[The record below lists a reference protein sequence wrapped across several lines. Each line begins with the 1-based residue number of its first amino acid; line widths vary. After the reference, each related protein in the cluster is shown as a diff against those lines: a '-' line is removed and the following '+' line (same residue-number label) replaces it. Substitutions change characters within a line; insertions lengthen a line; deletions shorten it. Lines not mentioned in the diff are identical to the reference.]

1 MTILIEISD
10 ESLERPVER
19 IKKTLAEGEIRPT
32 HVNPDAVIPFD
43 GGGVFS
49 VVAIGDHQV
58 WTPIAVQVGD
68 IERRMPKERRLLKS
82 HLHGEL
88 PRSAVD
94 KNEKGFGFLGHQ
106 HTDVRATILVEIQ
119 NLGANGSGTI

>member
-19 IKKTLAEGEIRPT
+19 IEKTLAEGEIRPT
-32 HVNPDAVIPFD
+32 HVNPDTVIAFD

-49 VVAIGDHQV
+49 VVAISDHQV
-58 WTPIAVQVGD
+58 RTPIAIQVGD
-68 IERRMPKERRLLKS
+68 IKGGMTEERRSLES

-88 PRSAVD
+88 PRSAVE
-94 KNEKGFGFLGHQ
+94 KNEKGFGLNRRRFNTLMAFMMKHGF
-106 HTDVRATILVEIQ
+106 I
-119 NLGANGSGTI
+119 

>member
-19 IKKTLAEGEIRPT
+19 IKETFAEGEIRPA
-32 HVNPDAVIPFD
+32 HVNPDAVIAFD

-58 WTPIAVQVGD
+58 WTSITVQVGD
-68 IERRMPKERRLLKS
+68 IKGGMTEERRSLES